1 MGWARRLCARDIC
14 VSIAI
19 ALGGMS
25 GCSSIGGGGDDDPSC
40 AHPPCGAPG
49 GDGGQEAGGDGGG
62 GGGDGDGGVDLGNF
76 SEPMVIPALAS
87 ETSGEGD
94 PSLTED
100 GLELYFSS
108 DRTGGGGGGQD
119 IWVSKRET
127 VDDDWGDPDPVL
139 AFNTAD
145 AEFDPEVSADGL
157 TLWMNSTRADAAAK
171 GGFDLFVA
179 TRETRDDDW
188 GGPTIVPVLNS
199 ADSDMGAVMDASKT
213 VLVFHRV
220 TSGGVYGLY
229 QSIRDDEES
238 AWSDPDPLTSI
249 NTDPVA
255 DAYLSPDGLTVYFNS
270 TRDGGEGS
278 WDIWRATRQSAGSL
292 FTLPENVGEL
302 NTEVHEANVGLSN
315 GLHYLVMTSA
325 RSGEQEIYEASR

>member
-19 ALGGMS
+19 GAVGAS

-49 GDGGQEAGGDGGG
+49 ADGGGGGGGDGGG

-76 SEPMVIPALAS
+76 SEPMVIPALS
-87 ETSGEGD
+87 STMTGEGD

-108 DRTGGGGGGQD
+108 DRAGGGGGGQD
-119 IWVSKRET
+119 IWVSRRES
-127 VDDDWGDPDPVL
+127 VGDDWGDPDPVPAL
-139 AFNTAD
+139 NSAD
-145 AEFDPEVSADGL
+145 AEFDPEVSTDGL

-171 GGFDLFVA
+171 GGFDLFVS
-179 TRETRDDDW
+179 TRETREDDW

-199 ADSDMGAVMDASKT
+199 VDSDMGAVMDASKT

-220 TSGGVYGLY
+220 TGGGVYGLY
-229 QSIRDDEES
+229 QSIRDDEDS
-238 AWSDPDPLTSI
+238 AWGDPAPLTSV
-249 NTDPVA
+249 NSDPVA

-270 TRDGGEGS
+270 TRDGGDGS
-278 WDIWRATRQSAGSL
+278 WDIWRATRQSPASL

-302 NTEVHEANVGLSN
+302 NTESHEANVALSN
-315 GLHYLVMTSA
+315 GMHYLVMTSA
-325 RSGEQEIYEASR
+325 RSGDHEIYQASR